1 MRPFVLLAALSSTA
15 ALTYGCGLRGSSAPA
30 SGSAATYTAAAAR
43 YASCM
48 REHGVANFPSPT
60 TTDHNGQQVTFM
72 DPTSSV
78 LSSPDYGTAN
88 KTCAPILPPPPQSQ
102 NAGPQQ

>member
-15 ALTYGCGLRGSSAPA
+15 ALACGCGRSGSSAPT
-30 SGSAATYTAAAAR
+30 SGSAATYTAAAVR

-72 DPTSSV
+72 DPTNSV
-78 LSSPDYGTAN
+78 VSSPAYSTAN
-88 KTCAPILPPPPQSQ
+88 RTCAPILPPPPQAQ
-102 NAGPQQ
+102 NAEPQQ